1 MLATFADDGRPYGA
15 PFAAGDRMR
24 ASGGALSSTP
34 PGDFGDFIGL
44 AADGAWRLA
53 VTDNFAGEDGT
64 LNAWGLTFTS
74 TLPIPDGVAGGVVLA
89 IDASASIYDG
99 VGDLDVLL
107 EIEHAAPQQ
116 LAIELTSPTGTVL
129 MLKNAGA
136 AIAGGVLPVRFDDN
150 PGLGGFNDGFGTAF
164 PAGPGTL
171 ATFDGTS
178 VAGTWLLRITDP
190 TTGTAGRVR
199 RAELL
204 VCASACGA
212 PTNLN
217 CVSNC
222 SSQNV
227 ALTWTNAQSYA
238 SVEVRRNGG
247 LSRPCQRRRATTKP
261 RPRAHTYGSSAAA
274 SSACDRTIVR
284 RTLERSV
291 IAPVKRR
298 SVISTASPR
307 STPRSCDEHP

>member
-247 LSRPCQRRRATTKP
+247 HRDLAGAAGLQPNRARGRTPTGRRPLHPARAT
-261 RPRAHTYGSSAAA
+261 
-274 SSACDRTIVR
+274 VR
-284 RTLERSV
+284 SYAVHSNAT
-291 IAPVKRR
+291 
-298 SVISTASPR
+298 
-307 STPRSCDEHP
+307 